1 MEDKNVKYSAKGVI
15 KPVDSR
21 LRKKIIII
29 SILLHALFFALWEA
43 GIILD
48 LFGKDV
54 LLRPAADIQPIVLD
68 LRQPESERSM
78 PREVI
83 ETPEDAKVV
92 EKQDRAD
99 FLSDKNALAR
109 NQEPDANVPLGEAF
123 SRGDLDTHELP
134 RQEGPLGKTLDPAK
148 PDVQQPEQKP
158 QPQEQKPETADTYVN
173 ILRPP
178 NSLPSPPPGIQE
190 RLPSVRHDNP
200 GSRVEDT
207 GGLSFNTYNWDFA
220 PYLIMLK
227 HRIQRN
233 IFPPPAFSQLGI
245 IDGETML
252 RFKIYP
258 NGQLKDL
265 AILNYK
271 GHESLMITSRNAVES
286 SAPFPGLP
294 KDFPEPYLEV
304 TGKFIYFVRR

>member
-1 MEDKNVKYSAKGVI
+1 
-15 KPVDSR
+15 VDPR
-21 LRKKIIII
+21 LRKKIIIV
-29 SILLHALFFALWEA
+29 SILLHVLFFALWEA

-54 LLRPAADIQPIVLD
+54 LLRPATDIQPIVLD
-68 LRQPESERSM
+68 LQPPESERPT

-92 EKQDRAD
+92 EKQDKAD

-109 NQEPDANVPLGEAF
+109 NPETDPNADPGEAF
-123 SRGDLDTHELP
+123 SKGDLDTHELP
-134 RQEGPLGKTLDPAK
+134 QQEGPQGKTPDPAK
-148 PDVQQPEQKP
+148 PDSQQPDQK
-158 QPQEQKPETADTYVN
+158 QQQEQKPETADTYVN
-173 ILRPP
+173 ILKPQQT
-178 NSLPSPPPGIQE
+178 LPSPPPGVQE
-190 RLPSVRHDNP
+190 RLPSVRHDNRD
-200 GSRVEDT
+200 SRVEDS
-207 GGLSFNTYNWDFA
+207 GGLSFNTYDWDFA

-271 GHESLMITSRNAVES
+271 GHESLMITSRNAIES

-294 KDFPEPYLEV
+294 QDFPEPYLEV

>member
-1 MEDKNVKYSAKGVI
+1 M
-15 KPVDSR
+15 DSR
-21 LRKKIIII
+21 LRKKIIIM
-29 SILLHALFFALWEA
+29 SILLHVLFFALWEA

-48 LFGKDV
+48 LFGDKM
-54 LLRPAADIQPIVLD
+54 LLKPEADLQPIVLE
-68 LRQPESERSM
+68 LQSPESERPM

-92 EKQDRAD
+92 EKQDKAN

-109 NQEPDANVPLGEAF
+109 NPETDPNVDLGEAF

-134 RQEGPLGKTLDPAK
+134 QQEGPRGKTMEPAK
-148 PDVQQPEQKP
+148 PDIQQPEQK
-158 QPQEQKPETADTYVN
+158 QQEQEQKPETTDTYAN
-173 ILRPP
+173 ILTPP
-178 NSLPSPPPGIQE
+178 RTLPSPPPGVQE
-190 RLPSVRHDNP
+190 RLPSVRHDNQA
-200 GSRVEDT
+200 SRVEDS
-207 GGLSFNTYNWDFA
+207 GGLSFNTYDWDFA

-233 IFPPPAFSQLGI
+233 IFPPPAFSQLGL
-245 IDGETML
+245 IDGDTVL

-258 NGQLKDL
+258 NGELKDL

-294 KDFPEPYLEV
+294 ENFPEPYLEV
-304 TGKFIYFVRR
+304 TGKFVYFVGRLK

>member
-1 MEDKNVKYSAKGVI
+1 M
-15 KPVDSR
+15 DSR
-21 LRKKIIII
+21 LRKKIIIM
-29 SILLHALFFALWEA
+29 SILLHILFFSLWEA

-54 LLRPAADIQPIVLD
+54 RLKPAADIQPIVLD
-68 LRQPESERSM
+68 LQQPESERPM

-83 ETPEDAKVV
+83 ETPDDAKVV

-109 NQEPDANVPLGEAF
+109 NPEPDANVPLGEAF

-134 RQEGPLGKTLDPAK
+134 RQEGPQGKTSDPPK

-178 NSLPSPPPGIQE
+178 NSLPSPPPGVQE
-190 RLPSVRHDNP
+190 RLPSVRHNNP
-200 GSRVEDT
+200 DSRVEDT

-233 IFPPPAFSQLGI
+233 IFPPPAFSQLGL

-271 GHESLMITSRNAVES
+271 GHESLMITSKNAVES
-286 SAPFPGLP
+286 SAPFPVLP

>member
-1 MEDKNVKYSAKGVI
+1 MD
-15 KPVDSR
+15 PR
-21 LRKKIIII
+21 LRKKIIIA
-29 SILLHALFFALWEA
+29 SILLHVLFFALWEA

-48 LFGKDV
+48 LFGQEV
-54 LLRPAADIQPIVLD
+54 PLVPADIQPIVLE
-68 LRQPESERSM
+68 LQPPESERPG

-92 EKQDRAD
+92 EKQDKAD

-109 NQEPDANVPLGEAF
+109 NPGADPNVDLGAAF

-134 RQEGPLGKTLDPAK
+134 RQEGPLGKTPEPSK
-148 PDVQQPEQKP
+148 PDIQQPDQK
-158 QPQEQKPETADTYVN
+158 QQQEQKPETADTYAN
-173 ILRPP
+173 IFRPP
-178 NSLPSPPPGIQE
+178 KTLPSPPPGVQE
-190 RLPSVRHDNP
+190 RLPSVRHDNRD
-200 GSRVEDT
+200 SRVEDS
-207 GGLSFNTYNWDFA
+207 GGLSFNTYDWDFA

-245 IDGETML
+245 IDGETVL

-258 NGQLKDL
+258 NGQMKDL
-265 AILNYK
+265 AVLNYN
-271 GHESLMITSRNAVES
+271 GHESLMITSRNAIES

>member
-1 MEDKNVKYSAKGVI
+1 
-15 KPVDSR
+15 VDPR
-21 LRKKIIII
+21 IRKKIIIV
-29 SILLHALFFALWEA
+29 SILLHVLFFALWEA

-48 LFGKDV
+48 LFGKEV
-54 LLRPAADIQPIVLD
+54 PLVPADIQPIVLE
-68 LRQPESERSM
+68 LQPPESERQM

-92 EKQDRAD
+92 EKQDKAD

-109 NQEPDANVPLGEAF
+109 NPETDPNAALGEAF

-134 RQEGPLGKTLDPAK
+134 RQEGPLGKTPDPPK
-148 PDVQQPEQKP
+148 PDSQQPEDKQ
-158 QPQEQKPETADTYVN
+158 QQEQKPETADIYAN
-173 ILRPP
+173 ILKPRQT
-178 NSLPSPPPGIQE
+178 LPTLPPGVQE
-190 RLPSVRHDNP
+190 RLPSVRHNNLD
-200 GSRVEDT
+200 SRVEDT
-207 GGLSFNTYNWDFA
+207 GGLSFNTYDWDFA

-245 IDGETML
+245 INGETIL

-258 NGQLKDL
+258 NGQMKDL
-265 AILNYK
+265 AILNYN
-271 GHESLMITSRNAVES
+271 GHESLMVTSRNAVES

-294 KDFPEPYLEV
+294 GDFPEPFLEV

>member
-1 MEDKNVKYSAKGVI
+1 
-15 KPVDSR
+15 VDLR
-21 LRKKIIII
+21 LRTKIIIA
-29 SILLHALFFALWEA
+29 SLLFHVLFFALWEA
-43 GIILD
+43 GTILD
-48 LFGKDV
+48 VFGEKV
-54 LLRPAADIQPIVLD
+54 LLKPAEEIQPIVLD
-68 LRQPESERSM
+68 LQQPEPERSM

-92 EKQDRAD
+92 EKQDRAN

-109 NQEPDANVPLGEAF
+109 NPEADPNVPLGEAF

-134 RQEGPLGKTLDPAK
+134 RPEGPQGKTMNPPK
-148 PDVQQPEQKP
+148 PDVRRPEQKP
-158 QPQEQKPETADTYVN
+158 QPQEKKPETADTYVD
-173 ILRPP
+173 IVRPP
-178 NSLPSPPPGIQE
+178 NSLPSPPPGVQE
-190 RLPSVRHDNP
+190 RLPSVRHNNP
-200 GSRVEDT
+200 DSRVEDT

-227 HRIQRN
+227 YRIQRN
-233 IFPPPAFSQLGI
+233 IFPPPAFSQLGL

>member
-1 MEDKNVKYSAKGVI
+1 
-15 KPVDSR
+15 VDSR
-21 LRKKIIII
+21 LRTKIIIV
-29 SILLHALFFALWEA
+29 SLLLHVLFFALWEA
-43 GIILD
+43 GIIMD
-48 LFGKDV
+48 LFGEKV
-54 LLRPAADIQPIVLD
+54 LSKPAEDIQPIVLD
-68 LRQPESERSM
+68 LQQPEPERSM

-109 NQEPDANVPLGEAF
+109 NPEPDLNVPLGEAF

-134 RQEGPLGKTLDPAK
+134 RPEGPLGKTAEQPRPK
-148 PDVQQPEQKP
+148 SQQAEQKP
-158 QPQEQKPETADTYVN
+158 QPQEKKPESADTYVD
-173 ILRPP
+173 IIRPP
-178 NSLPSPPPGIQE
+178 HSLPSPSPGVQE
-190 RLPSVRHDNP
+190 SLPSVRHNNP
-200 GSRVEDT
+200 DSRVEDT

-252 RFKIYP
+252 RFRIYP

-265 AILNYK
+265 AILDYK

>member
-1 MEDKNVKYSAKGVI
+1 MD
-15 KPVDSR
+15 PR
-21 LRKKIIII
+21 LRKKIIIV
-29 SILLHALFFALWEA
+29 SILLHVLFFALWEA

-54 LLRPAADIQPIVLD
+54 LLKPATDIQPIVLE
-68 LRQPESERSM
+68 LQSPESERQM

-83 ETPEDAKVV
+83 ETPQDAKVV
-92 EKQDRAD
+92 EKQDKAD

-109 NQEPDANVPLGEAF
+109 NPETDPNAELGEAF

-134 RQEGPLGKTLDPAK
+134 RQEGPLGKTPDSAK
-148 PDVQQPEQKP
+148 PDSQQPEEKQ
-158 QPQEQKPETADTYVN
+158 QQEQKPETADIYAN

-178 NSLPSPPPGIQE
+178 QTIPSLPPGVQE
-190 RLPSVRHDNP
+190 RLPSVRHNNLD
-200 GSRVEDT
+200 SRVEDT
-207 GGLSFNTYNWDFA
+207 GGLSFNTYDWDFA

-245 IDGETML
+245 IDGETIL

-258 NGQLKDL
+258 NGQMKDL
-265 AILNYK
+265 AILNYN
-271 GHESLMITSRNAVES
+271 GHESLMVTSRNAVES

>member
-1 MEDKNVKYSAKGVI
+1 
-15 KPVDSR
+15 VDPR
-21 LRKKIIII
+21 LRKKIIIV
-29 SILLHALFFALWEA
+29 SLLLHVLFFALWEA

-48 LFGKDV
+48 LFGGKV
-54 LLRPAADIQPIVLD
+54 LLKPAADIQPIVLD
-68 LRQPESERSM
+68 LQPPESERPR

-92 EKQDRAD
+92 EKQDKAD

-109 NQEPDANVPLGEAF
+109 NPETNPNLDLDEAF

-134 RQEGPLGKTLDPAK
+134 RQEGPRGKTPDPSK
-148 PDVQQPEQKP
+148 PDIQQPDQKQEQ
-158 QPQEQKPETADTYVN
+158 QEQKPETADTYAN
-173 ILRPP
+173 IFRPP
-178 NSLPSPPPGIQE
+178 KTLPSPPPGVRE
-190 RLPSVRHDNP
+190 RLPSVRHNNLD
-200 GSRVEDT
+200 SRVEDT
-207 GGLSFNTYNWDFA
+207 GGLSFNTYDWDFA

-245 IDGETML
+245 IDGDTML

-258 NGQLKDL
+258 NGELKDL
-265 AILNYK
+265 AILNYN
-271 GHESLMITSRNAVES
+271 GHESLMITSRNAIVS

-294 KDFPEPYLEV
+294 QNFPEPYLEV

>member
-1 MEDKNVKYSAKGVI
+1 
-15 KPVDSR
+15 VDSR
-21 LRKKIIII
+21 LRKKIILV
-29 SILLHALFFALWEA
+29 SILLHVLFFVLWEA

-48 LFGKDV
+48 LFGKNV
-54 LLRPAADIQPIVLD
+54 LLKPTADTQPIVLD
-68 LRQPESERSM
+68 LQSPESERPR

-92 EKQDRAD
+92 EKQDKAD

-109 NQEPDANVPLGEAF
+109 NPEIDPKVDLGEAF

-134 RQEGPLGKTLDPAK
+134 RQEGSPGKASEPPK
-148 PDVQQPEQKP
+148 PDTQQPDPKP
-158 QPQEQKPETADTYVN
+158 QPQEQKPETTDTYAN
-173 ILRPP
+173 IIKPP
-178 NSLPSPPPGIQE
+178 QTLPSPPPGVQE
-190 RLPSVRHDNP
+190 RLPSVSHNNRD
-200 GSRVEDT
+200 SRVEDT
-207 GGLSFNTYNWDFA
+207 GGLSFNTYDWDFA
-220 PYLIMLK
+220 PYLLMLK

-233 IFPPPAFSQLGI
+233 IFPPPAFSQLGL

-265 AILNYK
+265 AILNYN

-294 KDFPEPYLEV
+294 EDFPEPYLEV